1 MCSSLQVITKPIK
14 KRAAQLSALDI
25 AKITLKKAR
34 QKERNIR
41 LSAMKN
47 SLPEPPAGTSTARK
61 LQNPDHIDIVKGL
74 MHVPSARDLGLTK
87 EGEDIHDKMVIA
99 ATRQLS
105 ATTGGQYSRYIAR
118 LIKEYRRS
126 DPESY
131 S

>member
-1 MCSSLQVITKPIK
+1 MTTKPIK

-34 QKERNIR
+34 QKERNIK

-61 LQNPDHIDIVKGL
+61 LQNPDHIDIVKGM
-74 MHVPSARDLGLTK
+74 MHVPSAGDMGLTK
-87 EGEDIHDKMVIA
+87 EGEEIHDKMVTA

-118 LIKEYRRS
+118 LIGEYWDSARLCKKYRRFRT
-126 DPESY
+126 
-131 S
+131 